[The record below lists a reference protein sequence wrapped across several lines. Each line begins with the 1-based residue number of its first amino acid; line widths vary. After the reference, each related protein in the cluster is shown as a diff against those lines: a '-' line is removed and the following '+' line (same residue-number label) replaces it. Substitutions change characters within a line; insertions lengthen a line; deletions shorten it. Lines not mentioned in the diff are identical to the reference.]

1 MIRLEFLS
9 PSLVI
14 AVLIQLLCQLFKVV
28 YYSIKNRTLQLDRF
42 MHPAGMPS
50 AHSAFVTALS
60 VSIGMHNGFASEL
73 FALSFVFSAIIIYDS
88 IRLRG
93 AVQRNSQ
100 IIAKLSHL
108 LPETERVDVPQ
119 YVGHS
124 IAETIVGMLVGGL
137 WAVLASLIL
146 GQ

>member
-1 MIRLEFLS
+1 MIRLGFLS

-14 AVLIQLLCQLFKVV
+14 AVLIQLLCQLCKVV
-28 YYSIKNRTLQLDRF
+28 YYSIKNRTFQLDRF
-42 MHPAGMPS
+42 MHPGGMPS
-50 AHSAFVTALS
+50 AHSAFVTALC

-88 IRLRG
+88 LRLRG

-100 IIAKLSHL
+100 IIAKLSRL
-108 LPETERVDVPQ
+108 LPEPERVDVPR
-119 YVGHS
+119 YVGHNLS
-124 IAETIVGMLVGGL
+124 EIIVGILVGGL

-146 GQ
+146 SQ

>member
-1 MIRLEFLS
+1 MSISRFLS
-9 PSLVI
+9 PSLLT
-14 AVLIQLLCQLFKVV
+14 AVSIQLLCQLFKAI
-28 YYSIKNRTLQLDRF
+28 YYSIKSRSLQLHRF

-60 VSIGMHNGFASEL
+60 VSIGIHNGFASEL
-73 FALSFVFSAIIIYDS
+73 FALAFVFSVIIIYDS

-93 AVQRNSQ
+93 AVQQNSQ
-100 IIAKLSHL
+100 IIARLMHL
-108 LPETERVDVPQ
+108 IPESERIDVPR

-124 IAETIVGMLVGGL
+124 LAEIIVGMIVGGL
-137 WAVLASLIL
+137 WAFVASLMI